1 MSASNVEHDSTE
13 QRAREKAREQRSYL
27 WGFGLALLL
36 TLIPFGMLAFT
47 GVERMTLWL
56 TVGVCALIQVVVHL
70 RFFLHITL
78 GKNKREDLLLI
89 LFTVLILIILC
100 GGTLWILFDLYQ
112 RMLPN
117 MMP

>member
-1 MSASNVEHDSTE
+1 MSASGVEQDSAA
-13 QRAREKAREQRSYL
+13 QRAQKKAREQRSYL
-27 WGFGLALLL
+27 WGFGLALVL
-36 TLIPFGMLAFT
+36 TLIPFAMLAFT
-47 GVERMTLWL
+47 AVERMTLWL
-56 TVGVCALIQVVVHL
+56 TIGACALIQVVVHL

-78 GKNKREDLLLI
+78 DRSKREDLLLI

-112 RMLPN
+112 RMLPD